1 MKEIE
6 SLIPHRHPFL
16 FVDEIITANKDEIT
30 GVKTFDE
37 SFVFFQENHT
47 KEKIVPSMILIEAMA
62 QCGGAGVKKLNDS
75 EDNALYG
82 LASIEN
88 TQFLGTVQ
96 VGNTIK
102 MIVKNIKISNRVIK
116 QSGTVY
122 CKDKIAVEATWMCA
136 KL

>member
-6 SLIPHRHPFL
+6 SLIPHRYPFL

-37 SFVFFQENHT
+37 SFVFFQENYT
-47 KEKIVPSMILIEAMA
+47 KEKIVPNMILIEAMA
-62 QCGGAGVKKLNDS
+62 QCGGAGVKKLNNSDD
-75 EDNALYG
+75 ELYG

-88 TQFLGTVQ
+88 AKFFNTVE
-96 VGNTIK
+96 VGSTIE

>member
-6 SLIPHRHPFL
+6 SLIPHRYPFL
-16 FVDEIITANKDEIT
+16 FVDEITNVNKDEIT

-47 KEKIVPSMILIEAMA
+47 KEKIVPNMILIEAMA
-62 QCGGAGVKKLNDS
+62 QCGGAGVKKLNNDDD
-75 EDNALYG
+75 ELYG

-88 TQFLGTVQ
+88 AKFFSTVE
-96 VGNTIK
+96 VGSTIE

>member
-6 SLIPHRHPFL
+6 SLIPHRYPFL
-16 FVDEIITANKDEIT
+16 FVDEITNVNKDEIT

-47 KEKIVPSMILIEAMA
+47 KEKIVPNMILIEAMA
-62 QCGGAGVKKLNDS
+62 QCGGAGVKKLNNGDD
-75 EDNALYG
+75 ELYG

-88 TQFLGTVQ
+88 AKFFSTVE
-96 VGNTIK
+96 VGSTIE